1 MNKHIL
7 SLDKTLRKIKLDIYF
22 NRLKVEQKLDKLFNF
37 FYFINRK
44 DRIAKWLLDNG
55 AILTGSR
62 VLEITYINGSKLLQR
77 YSSDYDFIINKD
89 ILQDFIDRYYDD
101 ISTDIGKD
109 PKYVKIGSHN
119 MLYYDNYTG
128 ERHITGYYIDLIVDD
143 DLYKKKFKKDS
154 KIQIDDI
161 FSIYSI
167 KNQRDLFRESK
178 HIGDILDLCDVLNTV
193 HITK

>member
-7 SLDKTLRKIKLDIYF
+7 SLDKALRKIKLDIYF

-44 DRIAKWLLDNG
+44 DRIAKWLLNNG

-62 VLEITYINGSKLLQR
+62 VLEVTYINDNKLLQR
-77 YSSDYDFIINKD
+77 NSSDYDFIINRD

-109 PKYVKIGSHN
+109 PKYVKIGSHR

-178 HIGDILDLCDVLNTV
+178 HIGDILDLCDILNTV
-193 HITK
+193 YINK

>member
-1 MNKHIL
+1 M
-7 SLDKTLRKIKLDIYF
+7 
-22 NRLKVEQKLDKLFNF
+22 DKLFNF

-62 VLEITYINGSKLLQR
+62 VLEVTYINDNKLLQR
-77 YSSDYDFIINKD
+77 NSSDYDFIINRD
-89 ILQDFIDRYYDD
+89 ILQDFIDRYCDD
-101 ISTDIGKD
+101 ISMVIGKD

-119 MLYYDNYTG
+119 MLYYDNYTD
-128 ERHITGYYIDLIVDD
+128 ERYITGYYIDLIVDD

-167 KNQRDLFRESK
+167 KNQRDLFRDSK

-193 HITK
+193 HIKK

>member
-44 DRIAKWLLDNG
+44 DRIAKWLLNNG

-62 VLEITYINGSKLLQR
+62 VLEITYINDNKLLQR
-77 YSSDYDFIINKD
+77 NSSDYDFIINRE
-89 ILQDFIDRYYDD
+89 ILQDFIDRYIDD

-109 PKYVKIGSHN
+109 PKYVKIGSHR
-119 MLYYDNYTG
+119 MFHYDNYTSKS
-128 ERHITGYYIDLIVDD
+128 HITGYYIDLIVDD

-193 HITK
+193 HIKK